1 MSPVHC
7 HYSLVGQEVVLK
19 TVSLRQVVLK
29 TISLRQVVLKT
40 ISLRQGLDLP
50 KDTAG
55 PDLGLV

>member
-29 TISLRQVVLKT
+29 TISLRQ
-40 ISLRQGLDLP
+40 GLDLP